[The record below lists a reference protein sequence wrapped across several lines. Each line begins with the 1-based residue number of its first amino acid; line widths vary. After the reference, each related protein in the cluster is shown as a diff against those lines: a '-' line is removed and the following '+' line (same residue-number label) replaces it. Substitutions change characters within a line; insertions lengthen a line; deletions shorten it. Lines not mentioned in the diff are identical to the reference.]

1 MQRDISKAI
10 LSNLEVELKD
20 LEAKNLENEDT
31 RHSEHTTYNVDEHQ
45 SSEGENQDLPIPPS
59 WKSTVPQWKVLNKEA
74 DWTEGETW
82 ADIKAEILYNL
93 QQLVK
98 LLRLTGLPRNTL

>member
-1 MQRDISKAI
+1 MQNNIGKAI

-45 SSEGENQDLPIPPS
+45 SSEGENQDPPLPLS
-59 WKSTVPQWKVLNKEA
+59 WKSTVS
-74 DWTEGETW
+74 
-82 ADIKAEILYNL
+82 
-93 QQLVK
+93 
-98 LLRLTGLPRNTL
+98 